1 MGLVPPTLQGR
12 GNRLAVANRLSYP
25 VHRAQA
31 ILPLLSFQILVGQR
45 SIRTKTAFWQIGT
58 LMLSKVAFIGTGG
71 TIASLGKDQFDLLD
85 YNAGNERVD
94 AASLIDHTGIQGKV
108 AEIIPI
114 NFREIDSTALTNED
128 WAELAEI
135 CSELMDDPDLAGIVI
150 GHGTASL
157 EETAWA
163 LSLVLEP
170 KKPVILTGSM
180 RPLTGISTDA
190 HANLA
195 AAVRV
200 ASTPGITGVLVVIN
214 DEIHSPRLVTKT
226 HTLRLGAFQSPW
238 AGPVGYV
245 DGSIVRMSR
254 IDNGPQPVFPHSLL
268 RLLPRVDITY
278 SHIGADGTAARA
290 FAAAGAKG
298 IVSAGFGPG
307 MVTPAETAALRDLI
321 QAGLIVVQSS
331 RTGSGLVVDS
341 AQHRQLEII
350 AGGDI
355 GPQKA
360 RILLA
365 LSLARGDSRDDIER
379 LFLRF

>member
-1 MGLVPPTLQGR
+1 
-12 GNRLAVANRLSYP
+12 
-25 VHRAQA
+25 
-31 ILPLLSFQILVGQR
+31 
-45 SIRTKTAFWQIGT
+45 
-58 LMLSKVAFIGTGG
+58 
-71 TIASLGKDQFDLLD
+71 
-85 YNAGNERVD
+85 
-94 AASLIDHTGIQGKV
+94 
-108 AEIIPI
+108 
-114 NFREIDSTALTNED
+114 
-128 WAELAEI
+128 
-135 CSELMDDPDLAGIVI
+135 
-150 GHGTASL
+150 
-157 EETAWA
+157 
-163 LSLVLEP
+163 
-170 KKPVILTGSM
+170 M

-200 ASTPGITGVLVVIN
+200 ASTPGINGVLVVIN

-238 AGPVGYV
+238 AGPIGYV
-245 DGSIVRMSR
+245 DGPTVRMSR
-254 IDNGPQPVFPHSLL
+254 IDNGPQLVFSHSLL

-307 MVTPAETAALRDLI
+307 MGTPAETTVLCDLI
-321 QAGLIVVQSS
+321 KAGLTVVQSS
-331 RTGSGLVVDS
+331 RTVSGIVVDS
-341 AQHRQLEII
+341 AEHKQIAII

-365 LSLARGDSRDDIER
+365 LCLARGDSRDEIEQV
-379 LFLRF
+379 FLSL

>member
-1 MGLVPPTLQGR
+1 
-12 GNRLAVANRLSYP
+12 
-25 VHRAQA
+25 
-31 ILPLLSFQILVGQR
+31 
-45 SIRTKTAFWQIGT
+45 
-58 LMLSKVAFIGTGG
+58 MLSKVAFIGTGG

-94 AASLIDHTGIQGKV
+94 ATCLIEHIGIQGKI

-128 WAELAEI
+128 WAELAEV
-135 CSELMDDPDLAGIVI
+135 CSGLMDDPELAGIVI

-157 EETAWA
+157 EETAWV
-163 LSLVLEP
+163 LSLVLEA

-180 RPLTGISTDA
+180 RPLSGISTDA

-200 ASTPGITGVLVVIN
+200 ASTPGLSGVLVVVN
-214 DEIHSPRLVTKT
+214 DEIHSPRSVTKT

-238 AGPVGYV
+238 TGPIGYV
-245 DGSIVRMSR
+245 DGPLVRMSR
-254 IDNGPQPVFPHSLL
+254 VDKAPQPVFSYELL
-268 RLLPRVDITY
+268 RELPRVDITY

-290 FAAAGAKG
+290 FAAAGARG

-307 MVTPAETAALRDLI
+307 MGTPTETAILQDLI
-321 QAGLIVVQSS
+321 RAGLTVVQSS
-331 RTGSGLVVDS
+331 RTGSGSVVDS
-341 AQHRQLEII
+341 AQHKRLEII

-355 GPQKA
+355 GPHKA

-365 LSLARGDSRDDIER
+365 LCLARGDNRDDIER
-379 LFLRF
+379 LFLSL

>member
-1 MGLVPPTLQGR
+1 MPDW
-12 GNRLAVANRLSYP
+12 N
-25 VHRAQA
+25 
-31 ILPLLSFQILVGQR
+31 I
-45 SIRTKTAFWQIGT
+45 
-58 LMLSKVAFIGTGG
+58 MLSKVAFIGTGG

-85 YNAGNERVD
+85 YNASNQRVD
-94 AASLIDHTGIQGKV
+94 AASLIEHARIQGKI

-128 WAELAEI
+128 WAELAEV
-135 CSELMDDPDLAGIVI
+135 CFGLMEDPDLAGIVI

-157 EETAWA
+157 EETAWV
-163 LSLVLEP
+163 LSLVLKA

-200 ASTPGITGVLVVIN
+200 ASTSSITGVLVVVN

-226 HTLRLGAFQSPW
+226 HTLRVGAFQSPW

-245 DGSIVRMSR
+245 DGPFVRMSKS
-254 IDNGPQPVFPHSLL
+254 DNAPQSVFPHLLL
-268 RLLPRVDITY
+268 RSLPRVDITY

-307 MVTPAETAALRDLI
+307 MGTPAETAALRDLI
-321 QAGLIVVQSS
+321 EAGLVVVQSS
-331 RTGSGLVVDS
+331 RTGSGLIVDS
-341 AQHRQLEII
+341 AQHRQLGII

-355 GPQKA
+355 GPEKA

-365 LSLARGDSRDDIER
+365 LCLARGDSRDDIER
-379 LFLRF
+379 LFLSL

>member
-1 MGLVPPTLQGR
+1 
-12 GNRLAVANRLSYP
+12 
-25 VHRAQA
+25 
-31 ILPLLSFQILVGQR
+31 
-45 SIRTKTAFWQIGT
+45 
-58 LMLSKVAFIGTGG
+58 MLSKVAFIGTGG
-71 TIASLGKDQFDLLD
+71 TIASLGKDQFDLMD
-85 YNAGNERVD
+85 YNAGNHRVD
-94 AASLIDHTGIQGKV
+94 AATLIERSGIQGKV
-108 AEIIPI
+108 ADIIAV
-114 NFREIDSTALTNED
+114 NFREIDSTALTSDD
-128 WAELAEI
+128 WAELAKI

-190 HANLA
+190 YANLA

-200 ASTPGITGVLVVIN
+200 ASTPGITGVFVVVN
-214 DEIHSPRLVTKT
+214 DEIHSPRSVTKT

-238 AGPVGYV
+238 VGPVGCV
-245 DGSIVRMSR
+245 DGPIVRMSR
-254 IDNGPQPVFPHSLL
+254 IDNATKPVFPLDLL
-268 RLLPRVDITY
+268 RVLPRVDISY
-278 SHIGADGTAARA
+278 SYLGADGTAARA

-307 MVTPAETAALRDLI
+307 MGTPAETAILSELI
-321 QAGLIVVQSS
+321 KAGLTVVQSS
-331 RTGSGLVVDS
+331 RSVSGIVVDS
-341 AQHRQLEII
+341 AQNKQIGII

-355 GPQKA
+355 GPHKA

-365 LSLARGDSRDDIER
+365 LCLARGDSLDEIEQV
-379 LFLRF
+379 FLSL